1 MKLNRLIYNQGYK
14 QLLKGNVN
22 IDSDTKKTFLWHS
35 NHQRWVG
42 NVVSES
48 NILQI
53 TKIILIFDVGL
64 KLPEFLKNMRQ
75 VTWKPVK
82 DSYIQ
87 VSTDNEFP
95 CHYWRKEES
104 KLNRKKVSKYLHNDC
119 G

>member
-1 MKLNRLIYNQGYK
+1 MNHTLLIMTEVMNDA
-14 QLLKGNVN
+14 V
-22 IDSDTKKTFLWHS
+22 
-35 NHQRWVG
+35 
-42 NVVSES
+42 
-48 NILQI
+48 
-53 TKIILIFDVGL
+53 L

-104 KLNRKKVSKYLHNDC
+104 TLKRKKVYDWTMQ
-119 G
+119 

>member
-64 KLPEFLKNMRQ
+64 KLPEFLN
-75 VTWKPVK
+75 
-82 DSYIQ
+82 
-87 VSTDNEFP
+87 NGFP

-104 KLNRKKVSKYLHNDC
+104 TLNRKKVSKYLHNDC